1 MKRHPSEPVVITKPG
16 RVVALVV
23 PPGDDDRP
31 WEHLRGAARWF
42 GDALAPVLDEGAP
55 LVSRDRLIVGS
66 RLAKPWRPAPARPRP

>member
-16 RVVALVV
+16 
-23 PPGDDDRP
+23 DRP